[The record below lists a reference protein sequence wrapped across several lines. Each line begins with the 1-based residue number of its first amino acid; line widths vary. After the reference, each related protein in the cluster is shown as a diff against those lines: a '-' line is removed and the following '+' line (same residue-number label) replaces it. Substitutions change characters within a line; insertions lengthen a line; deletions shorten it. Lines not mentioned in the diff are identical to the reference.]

1 MGNRHGRRN
10 HTARSMRGLTALVA
24 FVAAW
29 APAVAAQ
36 AAIGPQQVETLDR
49 QGATEIIVRREPG
62 LSAAERAD
70 VRADADV
77 TLTRRSTLTD
87 TEVVR
92 ADTGDLAEAVA
103 ELNHDPD
110 VVYAEPV
117 VVMSAQ
123 SADSYYASQWGLEN
137 VGQKMFLPG
146 SGSYYPGGTA
156 DADMDVPEAWTNAT
170 GAGVTVGIVDTGMLT
185 THPDLAAQ
193 VASNAAET
201 GTDGLGRDKRS
212 NGVDDDGNG
221 YVDDWHGW
229 DFVREYPSMNVYEGD
244 GTAGPDNDP
253 QDNHGHGTH
262 VAGTIAAQ
270 RDNNEGIAGAAP
282 GARIMPL
289 RALGANGYGS

>member
-1 MGNRHGRRN
+1 
-10 HTARSMRGLTALVA
+10 MRGLTAALAV

-29 APAVAAQ
+29 TPAAAQ
-36 AAIGPQQVETLDR
+36 AAIGPQQVEALDR

-92 ADTGDLAEAVA
+92 ADAGDLAEAVA
-103 ELNHDPD
+103 ALNDDPD

-117 VVMSAQ
+117 VVMSAE
-123 SADSYYASQWGLEN
+123 SADSYYESQWGLEN
-137 VGQKMFLPG
+137 MGQTMWLLEGAGLLPG
-146 SGSYYPGGTA
+146 RHAGRRHGRPGGVDEGDRRGRDRRDRRHGHA
-156 DADMDVPEAWTNAT
+156 DDASRPRRP
-170 GAGVTVGIVDTGMLT
+170 GGVQRGGDR
-185 THPDLAAQ
+185 DRRA
-193 VASNAAET
+193 
-201 GTDGLGRDKRS
+201 GRDKSS

-229 DFVREYPSMNVYEGD
+229 DFVTAYPNINVYEGD
-244 GTAGPDNDP
+244 NTAGPDNDP

-262 VAGTIAAQ
+262 VAGIVAAQ
-270 RDNNEGIAGAAP
+270 RDNTEGVAGVAP
-282 GARIMPL
+282 GAKVMPL
-289 RALGANGYGS
+289 RALGSNG